1 MGHEHQQAAD
11 AGDAAALGLEH
22 ESRACRVVDNVD
34 DALERIEPLERA
46 GGIGTVGEHAGGR
59 AVDEQCGIGL
69 LRDVVVVNLARATHG
84 HNDGAQISQHHTCR
98 GAGATGGTEHEG
110 LLAGNLYAQLLDQT
124 LKTKVVGVVAAQAA
138 VGQARD
144 GVDVTQAAG
153 YIAHAGEIIRRGGL
167 VAFPTETVY
176 GLGANALDAD
186 AVRSVYEA
194 KGRPSDNPMIVH
206 IAEMGQLADVAS
218 EIPAVAVP
226 LIQAYWPGPIT
237 FIMKKAEG
245 VPMVTTGGFRMPLSE
260 AARDLIRA
268 AERPIAAPS
277 ANRSGRPSPTRY
289 EDVLEDMDGRI
300 DAVLLGED
308 CEVGIE
314 STVLDLTGEVPMILR
329 PGYITKEML
338 EFTLGSEVKY
348 DPALFVDPMHRS
360 EGEEFHPKAP
370 GMKYRHYAPKAEVK
384 IIEGDD
390 DAAVEREI
398 EEQLRLCKYARQKAV
413 ALNYGRDSKAAAKD
427 FFARLRE
434 LDREDVDV
442 ILVRALPEEELGFS
456 VMNRMLKSA
465 GYDVIH
471 V

>member
-1 MGHEHQQAAD
+1 MDTER
-11 AGDAAALGLEH
+11 LE
-22 ESRACRVVDNVD
+22 
-34 DALERIEPLERA
+34 I
-46 GGIGTVGEHAGGR
+46 
-59 AVDEQCGIGL
+59 
-69 LRDVVVVNLARATHG
+69 
-84 HNDGAQISQHHTCR
+84 
-98 GAGATGGTEHEG
+98 TEK
-110 LLAGNLYAQLLDQT
+110 N
-124 LKTKVVGVVAAQAA
+124 
-138 VGQARD
+138 
-144 GVDVTQAAG
+144 
-153 YIAHAGEIIRRGGL
+153 IAHAGEIIRRGGL

-245 VPMVTTGGFRMPLSE
+245 VPMVITGGLDTVGIRMPLSE

-289 EDVLEDMDGRI
+289 EDVLEDMDSRI

-427 FFARLRE
+427 F
-434 LDREDVDV
+434 
-442 ILVRALPEEELGFS
+442 LP
-456 VMNRMLKSA
+456 V
-465 GYDVIH
+465 
-471 V
+471 

>member
-1 MGHEHQQAAD
+1 MDTER
-11 AGDAAALGLEH
+11 LE
-22 ESRACRVVDNVD
+22 
-34 DALERIEPLERA
+34 I
-46 GGIGTVGEHAGGR
+46 
-59 AVDEQCGIGL
+59 
-69 LRDVVVVNLARATHG
+69 
-84 HNDGAQISQHHTCR
+84 
-98 GAGATGGTEHEG
+98 TEK
-110 LLAGNLYAQLLDQT
+110 N
-124 LKTKVVGVVAAQAA
+124 
-138 VGQARD
+138 
-144 GVDVTQAAG
+144 
-153 YIAHAGEIIRRGGL
+153 IAHAGEIIRRGGL

-218 EIPAVAVP
+218 EIPEVAVP

-245 VPMVTTGGFRMPLSE
+245 VPMVTTGGLDTVGIRMPLSE